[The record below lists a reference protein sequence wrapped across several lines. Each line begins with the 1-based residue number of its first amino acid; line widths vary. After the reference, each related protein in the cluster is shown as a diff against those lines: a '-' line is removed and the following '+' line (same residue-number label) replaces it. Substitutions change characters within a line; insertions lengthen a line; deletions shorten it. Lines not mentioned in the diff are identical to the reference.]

1 MYKIEEKEIETVST
15 ICNVP
20 KETATVALQYARGN
34 VCVAIMELKF
44 NRHFIE
50 RMTY

>member
-1 MYKIEEKEIETVST
+1 MYKIDEDEIKTVST

-20 KETATVALQYARGN
+20 QQTAIVALQYARGN
-34 VCVAIMELKF
+34 VGVAIMELKF